1 MKNINT
7 YLTGK
12 YHLSKYQVAQVV
24 FLLKTIL
31 SELSKL
37 LIMAILFHRQIIY
50 YLFGLFIMIFYA
62 VQWEVFI
69 STNIHNVY

>member
-24 FLLKTIL
+24 FLLKTI
-31 SELSKL
+31 KQ
-37 LIMAILFHRQIIY
+37 ATDYGNII
-50 YLFGLFIMIFYA
+50 
-62 VQWEVFI
+62 
-69 STNIHNVY
+69 S